1 MFGNNSYLSPLAVR
15 KRLLIAESEL
25 NRAHLAEDW
34 RTMGQGAYHLG
45 HRFTTVGACVSSL
58 ALVVTGIAA
67 WRRRPLPAPA
77 ARFPWL
83 QKLLHGA
90 SVASTIW
97 LASQG
102 SAGRLEQRRSS
113 SNDALASRAGVSARY
128 ETDRARR
135 S

>member
-1 MFGNNSYLSPLAVR
+1 MSGNNSHLSPLALR
-15 KRLLIAESEL
+15 KQLLIAESEL
-25 NRAHLAEDW
+25 NRAHLSEEW
-34 RTMGQGAYHLG
+34 RTMGEGVYHLG
-45 HRFTTVGACVSSL
+45 HRFTTVGAWVSSL
-58 ALVVTGIAA
+58 ALVVTSLAA
-67 WRRRPLPAPA
+67 WRRRPRPAPA

-102 SAGRLEQRRSS
+102 SAGRLQERRSPF
-113 SNDALASRAGVSARY
+113 NDARAGRAGASVRH
-128 ETDRARR
+128 ETDRAGR

>member
-1 MFGNNSYLSPLAVR
+1 MFGGNSHLSPLAVR

-25 NRAHLAEDW
+25 NRAHLSEEW
-34 RTMGQGAYHLG
+34 RMMGQGAYHLG
-45 HRFTTVGACVSSL
+45 HRFTTAGAWVSSL

-90 SVASTIW
+90 SMASTVW

-102 SAGRLEQRRSS
+102 SAGRLQERRSS
-113 SNDALASRAGVSARY
+113 LNDARASRAGASARHGA
-128 ETDRARR
+128 DRPRR